1 MSVTKSFQI
10 IRKNISSYQGP
21 NFSILEKKHLEIIPE
36 VLYSEEPQEGL
47 KKIIITTSNT
57 KVDDLKDIEDI
68 SLLIHPNSGYD
79 NFPIE
84 FIQEADFPIVVG
96 NKIRMSAVTTYIMSA
111 LFEHSSK
118 IKHVE
123 LWDQTRM
130 WSRNLV
136 SDRKILII
144 GQGHIGKRVELI
156 LKTLGA
162 SPQIYDPYKNNT
174 TLDPTDVEVVIM
186 ACSLNPNNKK
196 MIDKDF
202 LSKLAPYYLFIN
214 AARGG
219 LVDQEALIQS
229 LLENKRA
236 YAYLDVF
243 EEEPFDKKDF
253 LGLKN
258 ITLSSHIAGV
268 HNSLNTNILHF
279 EWNVINDFIHK
290 CTDLNEFKAKYSES
304 LLQNRIRE
312 DFLI

>member
-1 MSVTKSFQI
+1 MSVNKSYQI
-10 IRKNISSYQGP
+10 IRKNVSSYQGA
-21 NFSILEKKHLEIIPE
+21 NFTILEKKHLEIIPE
-36 VLYSEEPQEGL
+36 VLYQKEPQEGL

-57 KVDDLKDIEDI
+57 QVEDLKDLDDI
-68 SLLIHPNSGYD
+68 ALLLHPNSGYD
-79 NFPIE
+79 NLPIE
-84 FIQEADFPIVVG
+84 FVKDVNFPIVVG
-96 NKIRMSAVTTYIMSA
+96 SNIRMNSVATYIMSA
-111 LFEHSSK
+111 IFEHTSK
-118 IKHVE
+118 IGHSPE
-123 LWDQTRM
+123 WDNTRK

-144 GQGHIGKRVELI
+144 GHGHIGKRVELI

-162 SPQIYDPYKNNT
+162 SPSIYDPYKFDNK
-174 TLDPTDVEVVIM
+174 LDPTDVEIVIM
-186 ACSLNPNNKK
+186 ACSLNKKNEK
-196 MIDKDF
+196 MIDKEF
-202 LSKLAPYYLFIN
+202 LAKLAPYYLFIN

-219 LVDQEALIQS
+219 LVDQSALVDS
-229 LLENKRA
+229 LLANKRA

-243 EEEPFDKKDF
+243 EKEPFESKDF

-290 CTDLNEFKAKYSES
+290 CKDLEEFKSKYNDS

>member
-1 MSVTKSFQI
+1 MSVTKSYQI
-10 IRKNISSYQGP
+10 IRKNVSSYQGP
-21 NFSILEKKHLEIIPE
+21 NFTVLEKKHLEIIPE
-36 VLYSEEPQEGL
+36 VLYEEVPQDDL

-57 KVDDLKDIEDI
+57 IISDLKNLDEI

-79 NFPIE
+79 NFPLE
-84 FIQEADFPIVVG
+84 FVKEAKFPIIIG
-96 NKIRMSAVTTYIMSA
+96 NKIRMAAVTSYIMSA
-111 LFEHSSK
+111 LFEHTGK
-118 IKHVE
+118 INHSE
-123 LWDQTRM
+123 TWDPSRK
-130 WSRNLV
+130 WSRNLLN
-136 SDRKILII
+136 DRKILII

-162 SPQIYDPYKNNT
+162 SPIVYDPYKNQNA
-174 TLDPTDVEVVIM
+174 LAPTDVEVVIM
-186 ACSLNPNNKK
+186 ACSLNPTNEK
-196 MIDKDF
+196 MINKEF

-214 AARGG
+214 PARGG
-219 LVDQEALIQS
+219 LVDQEALVQS

-243 EEEPFDKKDF
+243 DKEPFDEKSF

-290 CTDLNEFKAKYSES
+290 CSDLDKFKSKYSES